1 MGPAMPP
8 RERRQRGSCLA
19 WGAGAWRLAWPFLA
33 AALVLLLA
41 SEVIWL
47 WHSWPVRELLDTEQ
61 IAPGGGS

>member
-1 MGPAMPP
+1 MGPATSP
-8 RERRQRGSCLA
+8 RDRRQRSSRPARGV
-19 WGAGAWRLAWPFLA
+19 WRLAWPFLA

-61 IAPGGGS
+61 ISPGGGS